1 MPDLYL
7 TQQPVGEVASMR
19 VASSEAPDHFR
30 ACMARTLTALD
41 QGDDVATAAWTAADP
56 VRLAAEIE
64 AMAGVRRLN
73 IFRKDSK

>member
-7 TQQPVGEVASMR
+7 NRQPVGEIAWMR
-19 VASSEAPDHFR
+19 VASSGEPERFR

-41 QGDDVATAAWTAADP
+41 QGEDIATAAWTAADP

-64 AMAGVRRLN
+64 AMAGLRRLS
-73 IFRKDSK
+73 IFQKDEK